1 MYVHYV
7 CIYLC
12 IYLSIYE
19 YIYPE
24 VYQETKTSYQSI
36 YTPKYVKRPRQVESA
51 LMKRHS
57 SVRSRSNNITAAL
70 VSHIPFRCPC
80 NNVYTT
86 AACRVYHTPLERFS
100 KLDCSTT
107 KQDGANSGNS
117 GNSGISANTERYVFG
132 KLSARCSRRRPL
144 RHSRY
149 WTYLLPGNT
158 DIPAMEDR
166 PRRV

>member
-1 MYVHYV
+1 MY
-7 CIYLC
+7 LSM
-12 IYLSIYE
+12 YLSIYLRV
-19 YIYPE
+19 YIPRSVSRDQDKLSIY
-24 VYQETKTSYQSI
+24 I

-57 SVRSRSNNITAAL
+57 SVRSRSNITAAL